1 MQPSSLVYHLVPEHF
16 HHPQKRACP
25 HKQSLP
31 ICPSPS
37 SWQPLVYFLSLQICW
52 FWAIPVDGIV
62 HSVAFCVWLLSI
74 SMMSSKFIH
83 MVACISVFSFDGWVI
98 FYCTPH
104 LVLAQSCPTLC
115 NPVDCSPPGSSSV
128 HRIFQA
134 KIKEWV
140 AIFFSRES
148 SWSRNWTQ
156 VSYIAGRSLPS
167 EPPGNPS
174 WRWLHSIKHYLHTH
188 THTHTEQMSDPYL
201 GYPDAI

>member
-1 MQPSSLVYHLVPEHF
+1 MQPSSLVHHLVPEHF

-37 SWQPLVYFLSLQICW
+37 PWQPLVYFLSLQICW

-62 HSVAFCVWLLSI
+62 HSVAFCAWLLSI

-83 MVACISVFSFDGWVI
+83 MVARISVFSFDGWVI

-115 NPVDCSPPGSSSV
+115 DPVDCSPPGSSAHGLSQA
-128 HRIFQA
+128 RIL
-134 KIKEWV
+134 EWV
-140 AIFFSRES
+140 AMPS
-148 SWSRNWTQ
+148 SQARDWTCISYVSCIDRQ
-156 VSYIAGRSLPS
+156 VLY
-167 EPPGNPS
+167 
-174 WRWLHSIKHYLHTH
+174 H
-188 THTHTEQMSDPYL
+188 
-201 GYPDAI
+201 